1 MASLS
6 GASPSTRSIL
16 VLAPQ
21 HFQGT
26 RGYEHK
32 FDWNGIT
39 LDKCHHH
46 FARSPNFHK
55 VDFCIEE
62 IITRQLPTW
71 PVLARNAGITLLTVY
86 SRKWSWQVLP
96 CHPKQILFF
105 FFFLEICSTISIAD
119 ISLSF
124 YVLGFFFLIIIIV
137 GFSCLSF
144 TLLRNSNPK
153 KKSYRE
159 TI

>member
-6 GASPSTRSIL
+6 GASPSTCLVL

-105 FFFLEICSTISIAD
+105 FFPRNLLYHKYCWYFTFFLC
-119 ISLSF
+119 F
-124 YVLGFFFLIIIIV
+124 GFFFLIIIIV